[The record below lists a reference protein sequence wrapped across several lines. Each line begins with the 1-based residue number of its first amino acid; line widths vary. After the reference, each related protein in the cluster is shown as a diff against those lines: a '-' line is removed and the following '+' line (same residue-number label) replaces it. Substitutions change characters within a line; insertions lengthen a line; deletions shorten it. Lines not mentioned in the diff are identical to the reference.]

1 MIPALEHRWKQLLLL
16 VSSAWILLSFVVN
29 VLAVPNLVQNTEA
42 NLWGFQQHLTSL
54 SFGLLVA
61 YPAARATIGP
71 SPRPCLEWQ
80 TFLVLAVVVQVA
92 LAPLALLLRQ
102 PIELLL
108 QTDAWLMGCAMWG
121 CGAGRIMRERLAFGY
136 ALLAL
141 PLFAMLFDSHWSV
154 PTAAASVVYDVY
166 NPGHRPPPPL
176 WFVTILVGMGW
187 LWMTRPRRPFPGEN
201 TNDHHSEGTV

>member
-16 VSSAWILLSFVVN
+16 ISSAWILLSFVVN

-42 NLWGFQQHLTSL
+42 NLWGYQQHLTSL

-71 SPRPCLEWQ
+71 SPRPGMEWQ
-80 TFLVLAVVVQVA
+80 AFLILAMVVQVA
-92 LAPLALLLRQ
+92 LAPLVLLLRQ

-108 QTDAWLMGCAMWG
+108 QADAWLLGCAMWG
-121 CGAGRIMRERLAFGY
+121 CGAGRIMRERLSLGS

-141 PLFAMLFDSHWSV
+141 PLFAMLFDSNWSV
-154 PTAAASVVYDVY
+154 PTAAASAVH
-166 NPGHRPPPPL
+166 NPGQRPPPPL
-176 WFVTILVGMGW
+176 WFVTILIVLGW
-187 LWMTRPRRPFPGEN
+187 LWMTRPRRPFPGNN

>member
-16 VSSAWILLSFVVN
+16 ISSAWILLSFVVN

-42 NLWGFQQHLTSL
+42 NLWGYQQHLTSL

-71 SPRPCLEWQ
+71 SPRPRMEWQ
-80 TFLVLAVVVQVA
+80 AFLILAMVVQVA
-92 LAPLALLLRQ
+92 LAPLVLLLRQ

-108 QTDAWLMGCAMWG
+108 QADAWLLGCAMWG
-121 CGAGRIMRERLAFGY
+121 CGAGRIMRERLPLGS

-141 PLFAMLFDSHWSV
+141 PLFAMLFDSNWSV
-154 PTAAASVVYDVY
+154 PTAAASAVH
-166 NPGHRPPPPL
+166 NPGQRPPPPL
-176 WFVTILVGMGW
+176 WFATILVVLGW
-187 LWMTRPRRPFPGEN
+187 LWMTRPRPPFPRDN

>member
-1 MIPALEHRWKQLLLL
+1 MIPALEHRWRQLLLL

-42 NLWGFQQHLTSL
+42 NLWGYQQHLTSL

-71 SPRPCLEWQ
+71 LPRANLEWQ
-80 TFLVLAVVVQVA
+80 AFLVLTVVVQVA
-92 LAPLALLLRQ
+92 LAPLV
-102 PIELLL
+102 LLL
-108 QTDAWLMGCAMWG
+108 QQPVERLLQADAWLMGCAMWG
-121 CGAGRIMRERLAFGY
+121 CGAGRIMREQLPLGS

-141 PLFAMLFDSHWSV
+141 PLLAMLVDSNWSV
-154 PTAAASVVYDVY
+154 PTAAASVVH

-176 WFVTILVGMGW
+176 WFVTILIGMGW

-201 TNDHHSEGTV
+201 T